1 MNVSLSRPAWRQWLR
16 SLDWSWRPTLS
27 SEGLIL
33 AASVFFALACNGPF
47 WRSAMA
53 WSGGGIGMALS
64 LFVVLV
70 AVHSLLLGLLLWR
83 WSAKPVL
90 TVLLLS
96 TALATYYMGRY
107 NVFIDADMLRNVLAT
122 DRKESGE
129 LITPSLILPLLCYGL
144 LPIVLLWRL
153 RLRQRAPLHA
163 VLVRAG
169 FLVAMTTA
177 AAIAALLSF
186 QDLSALMRNHH
197 EIRYLATP
205 INTLAALRANL
216 KSATPSHHAPKL
228 PIGEDAS
235 ATPRAPQARPRLL
248 LIVLGETMRAQNFGL
263 DGYARQTT
271 PELAQVDGL
280 VNFPDMH
287 SCGTSTEVSVPCM
300 FSPWG
305 RHDYN
310 EDRIRSHQSLLHVLD
325 HAGIGVLWR
334 DNQSGCKGVCDGLP
348 IQALDDAKVEGLC
361 HDGRCMDE
369 VLLQD
374 LAAQVRAR
382 PGDRVVVLHQ
392 LGNHGPSY
400 YERYPATFARFGPA
414 CQNPDLG
421 QCSREQIVNA
431 YDNAVLYTDHFLNRA
446 IGALRA
452 MPDYD
457 TAMIYLSDH
466 GESLGEKGLYLHGV
480 PYAIAPQE
488 QTHVPMLMWFSAQF
502 AHDRG
507 LDLQCLRQRAAG
519 HADQDNLFPSVLG
532 LMQVRTGLYDG
543 SRDLFAGCQ
552 RAGAS
557 ALADAAQAPRAPVSP
572 IAGPSHS
579 RALP

>member
-1 MNVSLSRPAWRQWLR
+1 MSVSISRPSWRQWLR
-16 SLDWSWRPTLS
+16 DIDWRWRPTLS
-27 SEGLIL
+27 TEGLIL
-33 AASVFFALACNGPF
+33 ATSVFFALACNGLF
-47 WRSAMA
+47 WRSATA
-53 WSGGGIGMALS
+53 WSGGGIGMTLS
-64 LFVVLV
+64 LLAVLV
-70 AVHSLLLGLLLWR
+70 AVHSLLLGLLVWR
-83 WSAKPVL
+83 WNAKVL
-90 TVLLLS
+90 LSVLLLS

-107 NVFIDADMLRNVLAT
+107 NVYVDADMLRNVLAT

-129 LITPSLILPLLCYGL
+129 LITASLLLPLLCYGV
-144 LPIVLLWRL
+144 LPIAVLWRL
-153 RLRQRAPLHA
+153 RLRARPMGRAL
-163 VLVRAG
+163 LVRVG
-169 FLVAMTTA
+169 FLLAVTVCGAG
-177 AAIAALLSF
+177 AALLSF
-186 QDLSALMRNHH
+186 QNLSALMRNHH

-216 KSATPSHHAPKL
+216 KSAAPGHKAPKL
-228 PIGEDAS
+228 PIGQDAT
-235 ATPRAPQARPRLL
+235 ATPRAPASRPRLL

-263 DGYARQTT
+263 NGYARQTT

-310 EDRIRSHQSLLHVLD
+310 EDTIRSHQSLLHVLD
-325 HAGIGVLWR
+325 HAGVGVLWR
-334 DNQSGCKGVCDGLP
+334 DNQSGCKGVCEGLP
-348 IQALDDAKVEGLC
+348 IQQLDDAKVAGLC
-361 HDGRCMDE
+361 KDGRCMDE
-369 VLLQD
+369 VLLDD

-400 YERYPATFARFGPA
+400 YERYPATFARFNPA
-414 CQNPDLG
+414 CQNADLG

-431 YDNAVLYTDHFLNRA
+431 YDNAVLYTDHFLDRA
-446 IGALRA
+446 IGTLRA

-488 QTHVPMLMWFSAQF
+488 QTHVPMVMWFSPQF
-502 AHDRG
+502 ARDRG
-507 LDLQCLRQRAAG
+507 LDLPCLRQRAAG
-519 HADQDNLFPSVLG
+519 RADHDNLFPSVLG
-532 LMQVRTGLYDG
+532 LMQVRTSLYDA

-552 RAGAS
+552 QPA
-557 ALADAAQAPRAPVSP
+557 
-572 IAGPSHS
+572 
-579 RALP
+579 